1 MPHVTFLLK
10 MDPKVGRRRI
20 KADQQDRLEMERD
33 DFHIRTYEGYLE
45 LEKAYPDRIVS
56 IDAGR
61 SIEDIKNDIYS
72 KLEEVLKGV
81 TG

>member
-1 MPHVTFLLK
+1 MCIR
-10 MDPKVGRRRI
+10 DSPKVGRRRI

>member
-1 MPHVTFLLK
+1 MTFLLK

>member
-1 MPHVTFLLK
+1 
-10 MDPKVGRRRI
+10 
-20 KADQQDRLEMERD
+20 MERD

-56 IDAGR
+56 IDAR
-61 SIEDIKNDIYS
+61 SEHRRYKNDIYS